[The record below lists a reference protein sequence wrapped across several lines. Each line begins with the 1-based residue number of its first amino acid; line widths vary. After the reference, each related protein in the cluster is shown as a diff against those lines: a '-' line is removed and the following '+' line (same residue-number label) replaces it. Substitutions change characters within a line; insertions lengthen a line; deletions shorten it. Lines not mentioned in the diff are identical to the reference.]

1 MAANNFTEAT
11 SKTLNAAVELAT
23 SKGHALVEPAHVAAK
38 LFASGELGDRVAKK
52 AGADAAALR
61 DRLAAAV
68 DARPAQSPRPPSA
81 SPSTDLRKALESA
94 AKIAEKQGDTLI
106 AQDTLALALFDD
118 RKVKQAVGDVASMRE
133 AIKTMR
139 CGRKVD
145 SEHAESSFDALEKY
159 GYDLVAAAADGKIDP
174 VVGRDDEIRRAV
186 QILARRTKNN
196 PCLVGEPGVGKTAIA
211 EGLAL
216 RIVEDDVPES
226 LRGVGLR
233 TLDLGALVAG
243 AKYRGEFEERLK
255 SVLAEVKAAPAP
267 GVILFID
274 EIHTVLGAGKTDGAM
289 DAANLLK
296 PLLARGELRV
306 VGATTCDESQVSS
319 SSSANARAVLRPPL
333 AQPAR
338 QRHVAVRHGGHGE
351 LARRLLQQ
359 LVSGDGIAHRH
370 RSGDRLRREHE
381 GCDGDAGQQRHDD
394 LLNHLHAD
402 AVHAHGAEPGRADDR
417 GAHAGGRREPGR

>member
-61 DRLAAAV
+61 DRLATAV

-106 AQDTLALALFDD
+106 VQDTLALALFDD
-118 RKVKQAVGDVASMRE
+118 RKVKQAVGDVAALRE

-174 VVGRDDEIRRAV
+174 VVGWDDEIRRAV

-243 AKYRGEFEERLK
+243 AKL
-255 SVLAEVKAAPAP
+255 SL
-267 GVILFID
+267 
-274 EIHTVLGAGKTDGAM
+274 IH
-289 DAANLLK
+289 
-296 PLLARGELRV
+296 
-306 VGATTCDESQVSS
+306 
-319 SSSANARAVLRPPL
+319 
-333 AQPAR
+333 
-338 QRHVAVRHGGHGE
+338 
-351 LARRLLQQ
+351 
-359 LVSGDGIAHRH
+359 I
-370 RSGDRLRREHE
+370 
-381 GCDGDAGQQRHDD
+381 
-394 LLNHLHAD
+394 
-402 AVHAHGAEPGRADDR
+402 
-417 GAHAGGRREPGR
+417 